1 MKFLKRLALGFCS
14 FLVALAPAEAA
25 LAKVKVVATLPDLAC
40 VAREVGGDTVEV
52 TALAYPS
59 QDPHFVDARPHLVL
73 ALNRAD
79 MLVLTG
85 LELETGWLPT
95 LITGARNARIQPGG
109 PGGLTGYFDASTVV
123 PLKQV
128 PQLRIDRSMGDIHP
142 GGNPH
147 YMADPRN
154 GGLVA
159 VALAERLAAL
169 DPTHR
174 EAYRQR
180 ASVLK
185 RTLDAQAKA
194 ATKRFAALPAK
205 RRQVVVYHQSL
216 VYLLEWL
223 GLQQVATLEPKPGIP
238 PAPGHVATV
247 LGQMRAL
254 GVEAIV
260 QEEYWPTSVGHLL
273 GSKTGAR
280 LVTLP
285 GGPAFEQGETYGHY
299 IGELAE
305 RIHKG
310 LQP

>member
-1 MKFLKRLALGFCS
+1 MTWKRLS
-14 FLVALAPAEAA
+14 LAVLAA
-25 LAKVKVVATLPDLAC
+25 LAACLPAQAALARVRVVATLPDLAC

-52 TALAYPS
+52 TALAYPT

-79 MLVLTG
+79 MLVLAG

-95 LITGARNARIQPGG
+95 LITGSRNARIQPGG

-128 PQLRIDRSMGDIHP
+128 PQQRIDRSMGDIHP

-147 YMADPRN
+147 YMTDPRN

-180 ASVLK
+180 AATLK
-185 RTLDAQAKA
+185 RTLDALAKA
-194 ATKRFAALPAK
+194 EVRRFAALPAR

-216 VYLLEWL
+216 VYMLELL
-223 GLQQVATLEPKPGIP
+223 GLQQVNTLEPKPGIP

-260 QEEYWPTSVGHLL
+260 QEEYWPTSIGRLL
-273 GSKTGAR
+273 ASKTGAR

-285 GGPAFEQGETYGHY
+285 GGPAFEQGETYAHY
-299 IGELAE
+299 VSELAG
-305 RIHKG
+305 RVYKG

>member
-1 MKFLKRLALGFCS
+1 MTWKRLSLTLLTAFAAWL
-14 FLVALAPAEAA
+14 PAEAA
-25 LAKVKVVATLPDLAC
+25 LARVRVVATLPDLAC

-52 TALAYPS
+52 TALAYPT

-95 LITGARNARIQPGG
+95 LITGSRNARIQPGG

-147 YMADPRN
+147 YMTDPRN

-159 VALAERLAAL
+159 VAMAERLAAI

-180 ASVLK
+180 AAALK
-185 RTLDAQAKA
+185 RSLDAIARA
-194 ATKRFAALPAK
+194 ASQRFAALPPK

-216 VYLLEWL
+216 IYLLEWL
-223 GLQQVATLEPKPGIP
+223 GLQQVNTLEPKPGIP

-260 QEEYWPTSVGHLL
+260 QEEYWPTSVGQLL
-273 GSKTGAR
+273 ASKTGAR

-285 GGPAFEQGETYGHY
+285 GGPAFEQGETYTRY
-299 IGELAE
+299 VGELAE
-305 RIHKG
+305 RVYKG
-310 LQP
+310 LKP

>member
-1 MKFLKRLALGFCS
+1 MTWKRFSIACLTCLAAWL
-14 FLVALAPAEAA
+14 PAEAA
-25 LAKVKVVATLPDLAC
+25 LARVKVVATLPDLAC
-40 VAREVGGDTVEV
+40 VAREVGGEDAEV

-73 ALNRAD
+73 AMNRAD
-79 MLVLTG
+79 MLLLAG

-95 LITGARNARIQPGG
+95 LITGSRNARIQPGG

-154 GGLVA
+154 GALVA
-159 VALAERLAAL
+159 VALAERFAAI
-169 DPTHR
+169 DPGNR
-174 EAYRQR
+174 DAYRRR
-180 ASVLK
+180 AGVLK
-185 RTLDAQAKA
+185 RSLDTLARVEAR
-194 ATKRFAALPAK
+194 RFAALPAR

-216 VYLLEWL
+216 IYMLEWL
-223 GLQQVATLEPKPGIP
+223 GLQQVSTLEPKPGIP
-238 PAPGHVATV
+238 PSPGHVATV

-260 QEEYWPTSVGHLL
+260 QEEYWPTSIGQLL
-273 GSKTGAR
+273 AAKTGAR

-285 GGPAFEQGETYGHY
+285 GGPAFEQGETYAHY
-299 IGELAE
+299 LGELAG

-310 LQP
+310 LVP